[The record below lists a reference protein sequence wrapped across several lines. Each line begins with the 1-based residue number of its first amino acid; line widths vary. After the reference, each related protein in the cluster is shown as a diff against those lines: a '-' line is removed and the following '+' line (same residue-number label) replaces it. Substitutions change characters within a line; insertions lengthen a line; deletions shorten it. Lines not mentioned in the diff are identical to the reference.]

1 MSETDSEKK
10 IKRRAR
16 ETKEK
21 PDGSSASGI
30 RKAGDTDL
38 GLSFSTPFQIR
49 ASSSEGV
56 NAITLLFE
64 KSFTFLVM
72 I

>member
-16 ETKEK
+16 KTKEE
-21 PDGSSASGI
+21 PNGSSASGI

-38 GLSFSTPFQIR
+38 GLSFPLRFRSVQAVQR
-49 ASSSEGV
+49 A
-56 NAITLLFE
+56 
-64 KSFTFLVM
+64 
-72 I
+72 

>member
-16 ETKEK
+16 KTKEEL
-21 PDGSSASGI
+21 DGSSASGI

-38 GLSFSTPFQIR
+38 GLFFHSVSDPCKQFR
-49 ASSSEGV
+49 GRKCHYL
-56 NAITLLFE
+56 TL
-64 KSFTFLVM
+64 
-72 I
+72 